1 MPSRPRRLTISL
13 LATLLALAVVQL
25 GTAGAGA
32 VDGTALVGL
41 ANQERG
47 LEGRAPVAYDAL
59 LERISDDRAR
69 QMAATDVLAHDM
81 TYVANQLHAAGLC
94 FSGYGEIIASE
105 RGYPTYDP
113 ARTMAQWWAS
123 PGHHAIIVGDYN
135 AAGGSHA
142 RSASGSAYSA
152 MVFVKLCAVPAHATA
167 VSRIAGTDRYG
178 TAAAISRSSFAPGVA
193 VAYVATGESFPD
205 ALAGAAAAAHDGGP
219 VLLTARDV
227 IPPAT
232 LDELTRLRPARI
244 VVLGGPGVISDGVA
258 ATLAAKAPVDRIA
271 GADRYATAAAIS
283 AATNA
288 PGVAVAYVATGAAFP
303 DALAGGA
310 VAGRDGG
317 PVLLATRS
325 GIPAATATELGR
337 LAPARIVVLGGSSVL
352 DDAVLAALRPFA
364 TTGDVQRLAGA
375 DRYSTSVAVSRFA
388 YGAGSET
395 AFVTTGLAFPDGL
408 ASGPVAALVPGPVLL
423 VAPDRLPAVVGAELA
438 RLAPS
443 QVVILGGTGVVSD
456 AVVGQIEALLP

>member
-13 LATLLALAVVQL
+13 LATLLALGVVQL
-25 GTAGAGA
+25 GSTAAVA

-41 ANQERG
+41 ANQDRA

-81 TYVANQLHAAGLC
+81 TYVANQLVAAGVC

-152 MVFVKLCAVPAHATA
+152 MVFVKLCALPAHTTA

-244 VVLGGPGVISDGVA
+244 VVLGGPGVISDWCRGHAGRHGPGGSHRGCRPLRDRGRHQRGDQRPRRGGGLCRHGGGLPRRPRRRGGRGARRGAGA
-258 ATLAAKAPVDRIA
+258 AGDPQRDPGRDCHRAGAPRA
-271 GADRYATAAAIS
+271 GADRRPRWIQR
-283 AATNA
+283 
-288 PGVAVAYVATGAAFP
+288 
-303 DALAGGA
+303 
-310 VAGRDGG
+310 AGRCRPAPPCG
-317 PVLLATRS
+317 PSPRPATCS
-325 GIPAATATELGR
+325 AS
-337 LAPARIVVLGGSSVL
+337 PARIGTPPRWRS
-352 DDAVLAALRPFA
+352 AASPTEPAPRP
-364 TTGDVQRLAGA
+364 R
-375 DRYSTSVAVSRFA
+375 S
-388 YGAGSET
+388 
-395 AFVTTGLAFPDGL
+395 
-408 ASGPVAALVPGPVLL
+408 
-423 VAPDRLPAVVGAELA
+423 
-438 RLAPS
+438 
-443 QVVILGGTGVVSD
+443 
-456 AVVGQIEALLP
+456 